1 MNVDELAARALN
13 PTDEDRR
20 ITRAAEKLKQEHPE
34 LWREIARE
42 VFGLRTLP
50 GAEALLPQAIT
61 LRVATHRR
69 RNGQAWCIDAEG
81 RYLIAEA

>member
-1 MNVDELAARALN
+1 MNVYELAARALS

-20 ITRAAEKLKQEHPE
+20 ITRAAEKLKVEHPE
-34 LWREIARE
+34 LWCEIARE
-42 VFGLRTLP
+42 VFGLRTP
-50 GAEALLPQAIT
+50 EAVELLLPEAIT
-61 LRVATHRR
+61 LRIVTHRR